1 MAKDYT
7 RYTNLEVT
15 GELKASGT
23 ISVPGVGDIT
33 RPTAAGDSYSK
44 AQVKSLVDAV
54 DAILTLLGKASS

>member
-1 MAKDYT
+1 MDYT

-15 GELKASGT
+15 GELKTSGT
-23 ISVPGVGDIT
+23 INVPGVGDIT

-54 DAILTLLGKASS
+54 DALLTLLGKASS